1 MSNVSTFPYMLPWGC
16 YFGVVSKKKSTCFFP
31 LLVYTLGT
39 CFAQQKLQEIFLRD
53 FTYSRRNFTSKIL
66 HRDWE
71 ILCIPDLPGRQ
82 QDWLAQ
88 VKLTTQLARMNLE
101 METKDVHRYRYVQE
115 SFTWILDDDCH
126 FDEATLGSSKSFKKI
141 KNDLKI
147 FKVFKNLIT
156 FKTSLHQNKRPYHLF
171 SII

>member
-1 MSNVSTFPYMLPWGC
+1 MLPWGC
-16 YFGVVSKKKSTCFFP
+16 YFGVVSKKNRSTRFFP

-115 SFTWILDDDCH
+115 SFTWVLDDDCH
-126 FDEATLGSSKSFKKI
+126 FDEASLGSSKSLKK
-141 KNDLKI
+141 
-147 FKVFKNLIT
+147 V
-156 FKTSLHQNKRPYHLF
+156 R
-171 SII
+171 

>member
-1 MSNVSTFPYMLPWGC
+1 MINTITFLMFPLFHTCCHGGAISELYQ
-16 YFGVVSKKKSTCFFP
+16 KNRSTCFFP

-115 SFTWILDDDCH
+115 SFTWVLDDDCH
-126 FDEATLGSSKSFKKI
+126 FDEASLGSSKSLKK
-141 KNDLKI
+141 
-147 FKVFKNLIT
+147 V
-156 FKTSLHQNKRPYHLF
+156 R
-171 SII
+171 